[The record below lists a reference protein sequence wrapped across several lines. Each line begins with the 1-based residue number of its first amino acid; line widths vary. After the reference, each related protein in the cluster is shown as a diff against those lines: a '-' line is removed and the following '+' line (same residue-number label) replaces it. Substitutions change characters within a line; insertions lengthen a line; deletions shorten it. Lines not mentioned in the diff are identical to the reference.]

1 MICEF
6 RYLIW
11 LRFVTQFGC
20 DLLPNLAV
28 NRYLVWPCE
37 PSFVHLVYFVFMF
50 LTNSYAVF
58 SLFHVSYIYCAQYRT
73 PNMKIEKLIERVK
86 AGDTDALKT
95 VYDAYSQRMR
105 NACIRITQEDED
117 TVDDLVQESFIRAY
131 YSLEKLEDAS
141 KFGEW
146 IVAITKNVSL
156 RYLER
161 KRKIQVLPF
170 SEIGDGFDVESSYTS
185 DSKLEEKELFEL
197 IDKLPSGYR
206 NVFRMAV
213 IDGFSHKEIA
223 EKLGIEPHSSSSQL
237 TRAKGLLRNMINR
250 RMLAVISIL
259 LVSIPIYKYLFWKR
273 STEKE
278 QHPVA
283 NINDAAKGKRSVDSE
298 IVQPTTQSSL
308 VDKNI
313 LATASPGKMK
323 LPDYVVVDSVGI
335 QTDHETDFE
344 TGYEK
349 TDSAINIV
357 VAIEKDT
364 VSLDTIKQIVPK
376 LEEFIAK
383 EVAPSYKSKW
393 QLLAMGSLGSALAQ
407 TAYKMLVGN
416 KGEDSTDGPQP
427 SGPQKFS
434 TWEEYSQYLQ
444 QNAHG
449 NMSEAEKALMEIAI
463 NNTNNINNIKNGGKI
478 VEHEYHDKPI
488 TFGLSMTK
496 TINRNWNMETGLQYS
511 LLKSEFILGEDDYY
525 IQKRQKIH
533 YLGIPLRLSYKW
545 FGANRWT
552 AYTSAGIILNIPLS
566 GKTDERYV
574 TGTVVPYSDN
584 WHFTPPFQW
593 TVGTGVGL
601 QYNFAKNWGVYL
613 EPTFSWHIPNGSTT
627 HTIWTEH
634 PFAITVPF
642 GIRFT
647 W

>member
-1 MICEF
+1 
-6 RYLIW
+6 
-11 LRFVTQFGC
+11 
-20 DLLPNLAV
+20 
-28 NRYLVWPCE
+28 
-37 PSFVHLVYFVFMF
+37 
-50 LTNSYAVF
+50 
-58 SLFHVSYIYCAQYRT
+58 
-73 PNMKIEKLIERVK
+73 MKIEKLIERVK

-95 VYDAYSQRMR
+95 VYEAYSQRMR

-131 YSLEKLEDAS
+131 YSLEKLKDAS

-146 IVAITKNVSL
+146 VVAITKNVSL

-185 DSKLEEKELFEL
+185 DSKLEEKKLFEL

-237 TRAKGLLRNMINR
+237 TRAKVLLRNMINR

-283 NINDAAKGKRSVDSE
+283 NINDAAKGKRSVDRE
-298 IVQPTTQSSL
+298 TVQPTTQSPV

-323 LPDYVVVDSVGI
+323 LQEYAVADSVGSL
-335 QTDHETDFE
+335 TDSAKND
-344 TGYEK
+344 YEIDSAK
-349 TDSAINIV
+349 NDSAINV
-357 VAIEKDT
+357 VIAIEKDT
-364 VSLDTIKQIVPK
+364 VSLDTMKQVVPK
-376 LEEFIAK
+376 LDEFLAK

-416 KGEDSTDGPQP
+416 KGEDITDGPQP

-434 TWEEYSQYLQ
+434 TWEDYSQYLL

-525 IQKRQKIH
+525 IQKRQKVQ

-601 QYNFAKNWGVYL
+601 QYNFANNWGVYL

-627 HTIWTEH
+627 RTIWTEH
-634 PFAITVPF
+634 PFTITVPF

>member
-1 MICEF
+1 
-6 RYLIW
+6 
-11 LRFVTQFGC
+11 
-20 DLLPNLAV
+20 
-28 NRYLVWPCE
+28 
-37 PSFVHLVYFVFMF
+37 
-50 LTNSYAVF
+50 
-58 SLFHVSYIYCAQYRT
+58 
-73 PNMKIEKLIERVK
+73 MKIEKLIERVK

-95 VYDAYSQRMR
+95 VYEAYSQRMR

-131 YSLEKLEDAS
+131 YSLEKLKDAS

-146 IVAITKNVSL
+146 VVAITKNVSL

-237 TRAKGLLRNMINR
+237 TRAKVLLRNMINR

-283 NINDAAKGKRSVDSE
+283 NINDAAKGKRSVDRE
-298 IVQPTTQSSL
+298 TEQPTTQSPV

-313 LATASPGKMK
+313 LATASPGKMN
-323 LPDYVVVDSVGI
+323 LQEYAVADSVGSL
-335 QTDHETDFE
+335 TDYAKND
-344 TGYEK
+344 YE
-349 TDSAINIV
+349 TDSAKNDSTINV
-357 VAIEKDT
+357 VIAIEKDT
-364 VSLDTIKQIVPK
+364 ISLDTMKQVVPK

-383 EVAPSYKSKW
+383 EVVPSYKSKW

-416 KGEDSTDGPQP
+416 KGEDITDGPQP
-427 SGPQKFS
+427 SGPQMFS
-434 TWEEYSQYLQ
+434 TWEQYSQYLQ

-525 IQKRQKIH
+525 IQKRQKVQF
-533 YLGIPLRLSYKW
+533 LGIPLRLSYKW

-601 QYNFAKNWGVYL
+601 QYNFANNWGVYL

-627 HTIWTEH
+627 RTIWTEH
-634 PFAITVPF
+634 PFTITVPF

>member
-1 MICEF
+1 
-6 RYLIW
+6 
-11 LRFVTQFGC
+11 
-20 DLLPNLAV
+20 
-28 NRYLVWPCE
+28 
-37 PSFVHLVYFVFMF
+37 
-50 LTNSYAVF
+50 
-58 SLFHVSYIYCAQYRT
+58 
-73 PNMKIEKLIERVK
+73 MKIEKLIERVK

-95 VYDAYSQRMR
+95 VYEAYSQRMR
-105 NACIRITQEDED
+105 NACIKITQEDED
-117 TVDDLVQESFIRAY
+117 TVDDLVQESFIRVY
-131 YSLEKLEDAS
+131 YSLEKLKDAS

-146 IVAITKNVSL
+146 VVAITKNVSL

-237 TRAKGLLRNMINR
+237 TRAKVLLRNMINR

-283 NINDAAKGKRSVDSE
+283 NINDAAKGKRSVNRE
-298 IVQPTTQSSL
+298 TVQPTTQSSV

-313 LATASPGKMK
+313 LATASSGKMK
-323 LPDYVVVDSVGI
+323 LQEYAVADSVGI
-335 QTDHETDFE
+335 LTDSAKND
-344 TGYEK
+344 YEK
-349 TDSAINIV
+349 TDSAINV
-357 VAIEKDT
+357 VIAIEKDT
-364 VSLDTIKQIVPK
+364 VSLDTMKQVVPK
-376 LEEFIAK
+376 LDKFLAK

-427 SGPQKFS
+427 SGPQMFS

-552 AYTSAGIILNIPLS
+552 AYTSVGIIMNIPLS
-566 GKTDERYV
+566 GKTDEQYV
-574 TGTVVPYSDN
+574 TGTVVPYSDS
-584 WHFTPPFQW
+584 WHFTPQFQW

-601 QYNFAKNWGVYL
+601 QYNFANNWGVYL

-634 PFAITVPF
+634 PFTITVPF

>member
-1 MICEF
+1 
-6 RYLIW
+6 
-11 LRFVTQFGC
+11 
-20 DLLPNLAV
+20 
-28 NRYLVWPCE
+28 
-37 PSFVHLVYFVFMF
+37 
-50 LTNSYAVF
+50 
-58 SLFHVSYIYCAQYRT
+58 
-73 PNMKIEKLIERVK
+73 MKIEKLIERVK

-95 VYDAYSQRMR
+95 VYEAYSQKMR

-131 YSLEKLEDAS
+131 YSLEKLKDAS

-146 IVAITKNVSL
+146 VVAITKNVSL

-283 NINDAAKGKRSVDSE
+283 NINDAAKGKRSVNRE
-298 IVQPTTQSSL
+298 TVQPTTQSSV

-313 LATASPGKMK
+313 LATASSGKMK
-323 LPDYVVVDSVGI
+323 LQEYAVADSVGI
-335 QTDHETDFE
+335 LTDSAKND
-344 TGYEK
+344 YEK
-349 TDSAINIV
+349 TDSAINV
-357 VAIEKDT
+357 VIAIEKDT
-364 VSLDTIKQIVPK
+364 VSLDTMKQVVPK
-376 LEEFIAK
+376 LDEFLAE

-393 QLLAMGSLGSALAQ
+393 QLLAMGSLGSALTQ

-427 SGPQKFS
+427 SGPQMFS

-525 IQKRQKIH
+525 IQKRQKVQ

-574 TGTVVPYSDN
+574 TGTVVPYSDS

-601 QYNFAKNWGVYL
+601 QYNFANNWGVYL

-627 HTIWTEH
+627 RTIWTEH
-634 PFAITVPF
+634 PFTITVPF

>member
-1 MICEF
+1 
-6 RYLIW
+6 
-11 LRFVTQFGC
+11 
-20 DLLPNLAV
+20 
-28 NRYLVWPCE
+28 
-37 PSFVHLVYFVFMF
+37 
-50 LTNSYAVF
+50 
-58 SLFHVSYIYCAQYRT
+58 
-73 PNMKIEKLIERVK
+73 MKIEKLIERVK

-95 VYDAYSQRMR
+95 VYEAYSQRMR

-131 YSLEKLEDAS
+131 YSLEKLKDAS

-146 IVAITKNVSL
+146 VVAITKNVSL

-223 EKLGIEPHSSSSQL
+223 EKLGIESHSSSSQL
-237 TRAKGLLRNMINR
+237 TRAKVLLRNMINR

-273 STEKE
+273 GTEKE

-283 NINDAAKGKRSVDSE
+283 NINDVAKGKRSVNRE
-298 IVQPTTQSSL
+298 TVQPTTQSSV

-313 LATASPGKMK
+313 LATASPGKMN
-323 LPDYVVVDSVGI
+323 LQEYAVADSVGI
-335 QTDHETDFE
+335 LTDSA
-344 TGYEK
+344 K
-349 TDSAINIV
+349 NDSAINV
-357 VAIEKDT
+357 VIAIEKDT
-364 VSLDTIKQIVPK
+364 ISLDTIKQVVPK

-383 EVAPSYKSKW
+383 EVTPSYKSKW

-416 KGEDSTDGPQP
+416 KGEDITDGPQP
-427 SGPQKFS
+427 SGPQMFS
-434 TWEEYSQYLQ
+434 TWEQYSQYLL

-525 IQKRQKIH
+525 IQKRQKVQ

-566 GKTDERYV
+566 GKTDEQYV
-574 TGTVVPYSDN
+574 TGTVTPYSDS

-593 TVGTGVGL
+593 TVGTGIGL
-601 QYNFAKNWGVYL
+601 QYNFANNWGVYL

-627 HTIWTEH
+627 RTIWTEH
-634 PFAITVPF
+634 PFTITVPF

>member
-1 MICEF
+1 
-6 RYLIW
+6 
-11 LRFVTQFGC
+11 
-20 DLLPNLAV
+20 
-28 NRYLVWPCE
+28 
-37 PSFVHLVYFVFMF
+37 
-50 LTNSYAVF
+50 
-58 SLFHVSYIYCAQYRT
+58 
-73 PNMKIEKLIERVK
+73 MKIEKLIERVK

-95 VYDAYSQRMR
+95 VYEAYSQRMR

-131 YSLEKLEDAS
+131 YSLEKLKDAS

-146 IVAITKNVSL
+146 VVAITKNVSL

-223 EKLGIEPHSSSSQL
+223 EKLGIESHSSSSQL
-237 TRAKGLLRNMINR
+237 TRAKVLLRNMINR

-283 NINDAAKGKRSVDSE
+283 NINDVAKGKRSVNRE
-298 IVQPTTQSSL
+298 TVQPTTQSSV

-323 LPDYVVVDSVGI
+323 LQEYAVADSVGSL
-335 QTDHETDFE
+335 TDSAKND
-344 TGYEK
+344 YEIDSAK
-349 TDSAINIV
+349 NDSAINV
-357 VAIEKDT
+357 VIAIEKDT
-364 VSLDTIKQIVPK
+364 VSLDTMKQVVPK

-383 EVAPSYKSKW
+383 QVAPNYESKW

-416 KGEDSTDGPQP
+416 KGEDITDGPQP

-434 TWEEYSQYLQ
+434 TWEDYSQYLL

-525 IQKRQKIH
+525 VQKRQKIH

-545 FGANRWT
+545 LSANRWT

-566 GKTDERYV
+566 GKTDEQYV
-574 TGTVVPYSDN
+574 TGTVTPYSN
-584 WHFTPPFQW
+584 SWHFTPPFQW

-601 QYNFAKNWGVYL
+601 QYNFADNWGVYL

-627 HTIWTEH
+627 RTIWTEH
-634 PFAITVPF
+634 PFTITVPF

>member
-1 MICEF
+1 M
-6 RYLIW
+6 
-11 LRFVTQFGC
+11 
-20 DLLPNLAV
+20 
-28 NRYLVWPCE
+28 
-37 PSFVHLVYFVFMF
+37 
-50 LTNSYAVF
+50 
-58 SLFHVSYIYCAQYRT
+58 
-73 PNMKIEKLIERVK
+73 
-86 AGDTDALKT
+86 
-95 VYDAYSQRMR
+95 
-105 NACIRITQEDED
+105 
-117 TVDDLVQESFIRAY
+117 
-131 YSLEKLEDAS
+131 
-141 KFGEW
+141 
-146 IVAITKNVSL
+146 
-156 RYLER
+156 
-161 KRKIQVLPF
+161 LPF

-237 TRAKGLLRNMINR
+237 TRAKVLLRNMINR

-273 STEKE
+273 GTEKE

-283 NINDAAKGKRSVDSE
+283 NINDVAKGKRSVNRE
-298 IVQPTTQSSL
+298 TVQPTTQSSV

-313 LATASPGKMK
+313 LATASPGKMN
-323 LPDYVVVDSVGI
+323 LQEYAVADSVGI
-335 QTDHETDFE
+335 LTDSA
-344 TGYEK
+344 K
-349 TDSAINIV
+349 NDSAINV
-357 VAIEKDT
+357 VIAIEKDT
-364 VSLDTIKQIVPK
+364 ISLDTIKQVVPK

-383 EVAPSYKSKW
+383 EVTPSYKSKW

-416 KGEDSTDGPQP
+416 KGEDITDGPQP
-427 SGPQKFS
+427 SGPQMFS
-434 TWEEYSQYLQ
+434 TWEQYSQYLL

-525 IQKRQKIH
+525 IQKRQKVQ

-566 GKTDERYV
+566 GKTDEQYV
-574 TGTVVPYSDN
+574 TGTVTPYSDS

-593 TVGTGVGL
+593 TVGTGIGL
-601 QYNFAKNWGVYL
+601 QYNFANNWGVYL

-627 HTIWTEH
+627 RTIWTEH
-634 PFAITVPF
+634 PFTITVPF

>member
-1 MICEF
+1 
-6 RYLIW
+6 
-11 LRFVTQFGC
+11 
-20 DLLPNLAV
+20 
-28 NRYLVWPCE
+28 
-37 PSFVHLVYFVFMF
+37 
-50 LTNSYAVF
+50 
-58 SLFHVSYIYCAQYRT
+58 
-73 PNMKIEKLIERVK
+73 MKIEKLIERVK

-95 VYDAYSQRMR
+95 VYEAYSQRMR

-131 YSLEKLEDAS
+131 YSLEKLKDAS

-146 IVAITKNVSL
+146 VVAITKNVSL

-237 TRAKGLLRNMINR
+237 TRAKVLLRNMINR

-283 NINDAAKGKRSVDSE
+283 NINDAAKGKRSVDRE
-298 IVQPTTQSSL
+298 TVQPTTQSPV

-313 LATASPGKMK
+313 LATASPGKMN
-323 LPDYVVVDSVGI
+323 LQEYAVADSVGSL
-335 QTDHETDFE
+335 TDYAKND
-344 TGYEK
+344 YE
-349 TDSAINIV
+349 TDSAKNDSTINV
-357 VAIEKDT
+357 VIAIEKDT
-364 VSLDTIKQIVPK
+364 ISLDTMKQVVPK

-383 EVAPSYKSKW
+383 EVVSSYKSKW

-416 KGEDSTDGPQP
+416 KGEDITDGPQP
-427 SGPQKFS
+427 SGPQMFS
-434 TWEEYSQYLQ
+434 TWEQYSQYLQ

-525 IQKRQKIH
+525 IQKRQKVQ

-601 QYNFAKNWGVYL
+601 QYNFANNWGVYL

-627 HTIWTEH
+627 RTIWTEH
-634 PFAITVPF
+634 PFTITVPF

>member
-1 MICEF
+1 
-6 RYLIW
+6 
-11 LRFVTQFGC
+11 
-20 DLLPNLAV
+20 
-28 NRYLVWPCE
+28 
-37 PSFVHLVYFVFMF
+37 
-50 LTNSYAVF
+50 
-58 SLFHVSYIYCAQYRT
+58 
-73 PNMKIEKLIERVK
+73 MKIEKLIERVK

-95 VYDAYSQRMR
+95 VYEAYSQRMR

-117 TVDDLVQESFIRAY
+117 TVDDLVQESFIRVY
-131 YSLEKLEDAS
+131 YSLEKLKDAS

-146 IVAITKNVSL
+146 VVAITKNVSL

-237 TRAKGLLRNMINR
+237 TRAKVLLRNMINR

-283 NINDAAKGKRSVDSE
+283 NINDAAKGKRSVNRE
-298 IVQPTTQSSL
+298 TVQPTTQSSV

-313 LATASPGKMK
+313 LATASSGKMK
-323 LPDYVVVDSVGI
+323 LQEYAVADSVGI
-335 QTDHETDFE
+335 LTDSAKND
-344 TGYEK
+344 YEK
-349 TDSAINIV
+349 TDSAINV
-357 VAIEKDT
+357 VIAIEKDT
-364 VSLDTIKQIVPK
+364 VSLDTMKQVVPK
-376 LEEFIAK
+376 LDKFLAK

-427 SGPQKFS
+427 SGPQMFS

-496 TINRNWNMETGLQYS
+496 TINRKWNVETGLQYS

-525 IQKRQKIH
+525 VQKRQKIH

-566 GKTDERYV
+566 GKTDEQYV
-574 TGTVVPYSDN
+574 TGTVIPYSES
-584 WHFTPPFQW
+584 WHFTTPFQW

-601 QYNFAKNWGVYL
+601 QYNFANNWGVYL

-634 PFAITVPF
+634 PFTITVPF

>member
-1 MICEF
+1 
-6 RYLIW
+6 
-11 LRFVTQFGC
+11 
-20 DLLPNLAV
+20 
-28 NRYLVWPCE
+28 
-37 PSFVHLVYFVFMF
+37 
-50 LTNSYAVF
+50 
-58 SLFHVSYIYCAQYRT
+58 
-73 PNMKIEKLIERVK
+73 MKIEKLIERVK

-95 VYDAYSQRMR
+95 VYEAYSQRMR

-131 YSLEKLEDAS
+131 YSLEKLKDAS

-146 IVAITKNVSL
+146 LVAITKNVSL

-237 TRAKGLLRNMINR
+237 TRAKVLLRNMINR
-250 RMLAVISIL
+250 RMLTVISIL

-283 NINDAAKGKRSVDSE
+283 NINDAAKGKRSVNRE
-298 IVQPTTQSSL
+298 TVQPTTQSSV

-313 LATASPGKMK
+313 LATASSGKMK
-323 LPDYVVVDSVGI
+323 LQEYAVADSVGI
-335 QTDHETDFE
+335 LTDSAKND
-344 TGYEK
+344 YEK
-349 TDSAINIV
+349 TDSAINV
-357 VAIEKDT
+357 VIAIEKDT
-364 VSLDTIKQIVPK
+364 VSLDTMKQVVPK
-376 LEEFIAK
+376 LDKFLAK

-427 SGPQKFS
+427 SGPQMFS

-552 AYTSAGIILNIPLS
+552 AYTSVGIIMNIPLS
-566 GKTDERYV
+566 GKTDEQYV
-574 TGTVVPYSDN
+574 TGTVVPYSDS
-584 WHFTPPFQW
+584 WHFTPQFQW

-601 QYNFAKNWGVYL
+601 QYNFANNWGVYL
-613 EPTFSWHIPNGSTT
+613 EPTFSWHIPNGSTM

-634 PFAITVPF
+634 PFTITVPF

>member
-1 MICEF
+1 
-6 RYLIW
+6 
-11 LRFVTQFGC
+11 
-20 DLLPNLAV
+20 
-28 NRYLVWPCE
+28 
-37 PSFVHLVYFVFMF
+37 
-50 LTNSYAVF
+50 
-58 SLFHVSYIYCAQYRT
+58 
-73 PNMKIEKLIERVK
+73 MKIEKLIERVK

-95 VYDAYSQRMR
+95 VYEAYSQRMR

-131 YSLEKLEDAS
+131 YSLEKLKDAS

-146 IVAITKNVSL
+146 VVAITKNVSL

-237 TRAKGLLRNMINR
+237 TRAKVLLRNMINR

-283 NINDAAKGKRSVDSE
+283 NIIDAAKGKRSVDRE
-298 IVQPTTQSSL
+298 TVQPTTQSPV

-323 LPDYVVVDSVGI
+323 LQEYAVADSVGSL
-335 QTDHETDFE
+335 TDSAKND
-344 TGYEK
+344 YEIDSAK
-349 TDSAINIV
+349 NDSAINV
-357 VAIEKDT
+357 VIAIEKDT
-364 VSLDTIKQIVPK
+364 VSLDTMKQVVPK

-383 EVAPSYKSKW
+383 QVAPNYESKW

-416 KGEDSTDGPQP
+416 KGEDITDGPQP

-434 TWEEYSQYLQ
+434 TWEDYSQYLL

-496 TINRNWNMETGLQYS
+496 TINRNWNVETGLQYS

-525 IQKRQKIH
+525 IQKRQKVQ

-601 QYNFAKNWGVYL
+601 QYNFANNWGVYL

-627 HTIWTEH
+627 RTIWTEH
-634 PFAITVPF
+634 PFTITVPF

>member
-1 MICEF
+1 
-6 RYLIW
+6 
-11 LRFVTQFGC
+11 
-20 DLLPNLAV
+20 
-28 NRYLVWPCE
+28 
-37 PSFVHLVYFVFMF
+37 
-50 LTNSYAVF
+50 
-58 SLFHVSYIYCAQYRT
+58 
-73 PNMKIEKLIERVK
+73 MKIEKLIERVK

-95 VYDAYSQRMR
+95 VYEAYSQRMR

-131 YSLEKLEDAS
+131 YSLEKLKDAS

-146 IVAITKNVSL
+146 VVAITKNVSL

-223 EKLGIEPHSSSSQL
+223 EKLGIESHSSSSQL
-237 TRAKGLLRNMINR
+237 TRAKVLLRNMINR

-283 NINDAAKGKRSVDSE
+283 NIIDAAKGKRSVDRE
-298 IVQPTTQSSL
+298 TVQPTTQSPV

-323 LPDYVVVDSVGI
+323 LQEYAVADSVGSL
-335 QTDHETDFE
+335 TDSAKND
-344 TGYEK
+344 YEIDSAK
-349 TDSAINIV
+349 NDSAINV
-357 VAIEKDT
+357 VIAIEKDT
-364 VSLDTIKQIVPK
+364 VSLDTMKQVVPK
-376 LEEFIAK
+376 LDEFLAK

-416 KGEDSTDGPQP
+416 KGEDITDGPQP

-434 TWEEYSQYLQ
+434 TWEDYSQYLL

-525 IQKRQKIH
+525 IQKRQKVQ

-601 QYNFAKNWGVYL
+601 QYNFANNWGVYL

-627 HTIWTEH
+627 RTIWTEH
-634 PFAITVPF
+634 PFTITVPF

>member
-1 MICEF
+1 M
-6 RYLIW
+6 
-11 LRFVTQFGC
+11 
-20 DLLPNLAV
+20 LPNLAV
-28 NRYLVWPCE
+28 NRYLVWLYE
-37 PSFVHLVYFVFMF
+37 PSLVHLVYFVFMF

-58 SLFHVSYIYCAQYRT
+58 SLFLVSYIYCAQYRT
-73 PNMKIEKLIERVK
+73 PNMEIEKLIERVK

-95 VYDAYSQRMR
+95 VYEAYSQKMR

-131 YSLEKLEDAS
+131 YSLEKLKDAS

-146 IVAITKNVSL
+146 VVVITKNVSL

-161 KRKIQVLPF
+161 KRKIQVMPF

-223 EKLGIEPHSSSSQL
+223 ENLGIEPHSSSSQL

-283 NINDAAKGKRSVDSE
+283 NINDAAKGKRSVDRE
-298 IVQPTTQSSL
+298 IVQPTTQSSV

-313 LATASPGKMK
+313 LATASPGKMN
-323 LPDYVVVDSVGI
+323 LQEYAVADSVGI
-335 QTDHETDFE
+335 LTDSAKND
-344 TGYEK
+344 YEIDSAK
-349 TDSAINIV
+349 NDSAINIV
-357 VAIEKDT
+357 IAIEKDT
-364 VSLDTIKQIVPK
+364 VSLDTMKQVVPK

-383 EVAPSYKSKW
+383 QVAPNYESKW

-416 KGEDSTDGPQP
+416 KGEDITDGPQP

-434 TWEEYSQYLQ
+434 TWEDYSQYLL

-511 LLKSEFILGEDDYY
+511 QLKSEFILGEDDYY
-525 IQKRQKIH
+525 VQKRQKIH

-552 AYTSAGIILNIPLS
+552 AYTSAGIILNMPLS
-566 GKTDERYV
+566 GKTDEQYV
-574 TGTVVPYSDN
+574 TGTVIPYSDS

-593 TVGTGVGL
+593 TIGTGVGL

-627 HTIWTEH
+627 RTIWTEH
-634 PFAITVPF
+634 PFTITVPF

>member
-1 MICEF
+1 
-6 RYLIW
+6 
-11 LRFVTQFGC
+11 
-20 DLLPNLAV
+20 
-28 NRYLVWPCE
+28 
-37 PSFVHLVYFVFMF
+37 
-50 LTNSYAVF
+50 
-58 SLFHVSYIYCAQYRT
+58 
-73 PNMKIEKLIERVK
+73 MKIEKLIERVK

-95 VYDAYSQRMR
+95 VYEAYSQRMR

-131 YSLEKLEDAS
+131 YSLEKLKDAS

-146 IVAITKNVSL
+146 VVAITKNVSL

-223 EKLGIEPHSSSSQL
+223 EKLGIESHSSSSQL
-237 TRAKGLLRNMINR
+237 TRAKVLLRNMINR

-273 STEKE
+273 GTEKE

-283 NINDAAKGKRSVDSE
+283 NIIDAAKGKRSVDRE
-298 IVQPTTQSSL
+298 TVQPTTQSPV

-323 LPDYVVVDSVGI
+323 LQEYAVADSVGI
-335 QTDHETDFE
+335 LTDSA
-344 TGYEK
+344 K
-349 TDSAINIV
+349 NDSAINV
-357 VAIEKDT
+357 VIAIEKDT
-364 VSLDTIKQIVPK
+364 ISLDTIKQVVPK

-383 EVAPSYKSKW
+383 EVTPSYKSKW

-416 KGEDSTDGPQP
+416 KGEDITDGPQP
-427 SGPQKFS
+427 SGPQMFS
-434 TWEEYSQYLQ
+434 TWEQYSQYLL

-525 IQKRQKIH
+525 IQKRQKVQ

-566 GKTDERYV
+566 GKTDEQYV
-574 TGTVVPYSDN
+574 TGTVTPYSDS

-593 TVGTGVGL
+593 TVGTGIGL
-601 QYNFAKNWGVYL
+601 QYNFANNWGVYL

-627 HTIWTEH
+627 RTIWTEH
-634 PFAITVPF
+634 PFTITVPF

>member
-1 MICEF
+1 
-6 RYLIW
+6 
-11 LRFVTQFGC
+11 
-20 DLLPNLAV
+20 
-28 NRYLVWPCE
+28 
-37 PSFVHLVYFVFMF
+37 
-50 LTNSYAVF
+50 
-58 SLFHVSYIYCAQYRT
+58 
-73 PNMKIEKLIERVK
+73 MKIEKLIERVK

-105 NACIRITQEDED
+105 NACIKITQEDED

-131 YSLEKLEDAS
+131 YSLEKLKDAS

-146 IVAITKNVSL
+146 LVAITKNVSL

-161 KRKIQVLPF
+161 KRKIQVLSF

-273 STEKE
+273 GTEKE

-283 NINDAAKGKRSVDSE
+283 NINDAAKGKRSVNRE
-298 IVQPTTQSSL
+298 TVQPTTQSSV

-313 LATASPGKMK
+313 LATASPGKMN
-323 LPDYVVVDSVGI
+323 LQEYAVADSVGI
-335 QTDHETDFE
+335 LTDSA
-344 TGYEK
+344 K
-349 TDSAINIV
+349 NDSAINIV
-357 VAIEKDT
+357 IAIEKDT
-364 VSLDTIKQIVPK
+364 VSLDTMKQVVPK

-416 KGEDSTDGPQP
+416 KGEDTADGPQP
-427 SGPQKFS
+427 SGPQMFS
-434 TWEEYSQYLQ
+434 TWEQYSQYLQ
-444 QNAHG
+444 QNAHD

-552 AYTSAGIILNIPLS
+552 AYTSAGIIMNIPLS
-566 GKTDERYV
+566 GKTDEQYV
-574 TGTVVPYSDN
+574 TGTVTPYSDS
-584 WHFTPPFQW
+584 WHFTPPFLW

-601 QYNFAKNWGVYL
+601 QYNFANNWGVYL

-627 HTIWTEH
+627 RTIWTEH
-634 PFAITVPF
+634 PFTITVPF